1 MITAGA
7 SGRPGGEGLN
17 SMSGILSLLIYRL
30 FPVSVFSFTMTKK
43 FDGKNR
49 KMTISFIDK
58 SGSVW
63 YNIFIVHIQKMC

>member
-7 SGRPGGEGLN
+7 SGRPGGEE
-17 SMSGILSLLIYRL
+17 IK
-30 FPVSVFSFTMTKK
+30 FPVWHIISADLQIVSSVRIFVYNGEK

-58 SGSVW
+58 RGSVW
-63 YNIFIVHIQKMC
+63 YNIFIMHIQKMC